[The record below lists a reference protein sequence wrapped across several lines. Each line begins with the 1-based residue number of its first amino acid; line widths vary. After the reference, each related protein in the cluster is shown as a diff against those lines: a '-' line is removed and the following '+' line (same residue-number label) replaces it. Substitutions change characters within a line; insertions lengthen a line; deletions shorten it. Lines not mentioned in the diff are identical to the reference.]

1 MSVIIDKNVGLTA
14 LRLYIENSNLDVG
27 AVTVRHLIFSEII
40 VQIRSGR
47 GLDDA
52 VEVFK
57 LCFGNKHTVKEGK
70 GKKVYE
76 SPLKDGYFVDEFG
89 IQCVKI
95 SPRLVDLVIE
105 EAKKMELNEANI
117 VAACTDLQIAGRMFQ
132 ELTIDATKTMLK
144 VDIPYGEDMTHV
156 KLLSRDRDEDF
167 FNAKCDWKYANSTEE
182 EKQLQTAKAVAASVS
197 AKKPIHKKFKN
208 VDYVMNSNGSKTE
221 YKKRGNKYIFIRTVA
236 DFYQELRLI
245 LMTKG
250 LEFADRMMQEEQDL
264 GLDVKLQIASAM
276 KRPAMKKAYEIVQF
290 FHDMLRTI
298 QSYRTA
304 CIRDAQTVY
313 PNNSFALEEH
323 VAGAKKEAQ
332 YMISALANQFRIE
345 FKRLGL
351 SDTDMIYVL
360 IHHILVEGT
369 NAAYS
374 HCVLQEE
381 FFKTVLDI
389 MADDEN
395 TIQYTEDKLL
405 RCDFEEGDIVSFT
418 AGKGTDDNGRIA
430 YAAVPLEGEFLIRK
444 SKNGKL
450 VASQKISDNIIAPAV
465 EENTLMFITK
475 PGGGK
480 DPWTST
486 HLTEITKLITEEGA
500 KVTLVPFIKGKD
512 IHDAIVVN
520 GCVIGSFRCSYA
532 IGGKPVNPEAVTNM
546 YKYKQGTV
554 QKIMTS
560 QQNGT
565 VGQVAIV
572 LMKDVKTVEAP
583 VITSNKIEEYK
594 KQTAPSMPV
603 NTLNVT
609 NCLGS
614 LFKQTQPMVKTT
626 VVETAAKETETEED
640 IEIVKKETVAM
651 PSVNTQFLSKMFGT
665 VFSF

>member
-1 MSVIIDKNVGLTA
+1 MSAIIDKNVGLTA
-14 LRLYIENSNLDVG
+14 LRLYVENSNLDVG
-27 AVTVRHLIFSEII
+27 AVTVRHLIFSELI
-40 VQIRSGR
+40 VQVRSCR

-76 SPLKDGYFVDEFG
+76 SPLKDGYYTDEFG

-105 EAKKMELNEANI
+105 EVKRMELNEAN
-117 VAACTDLQIAGRMFQ
+117 VLAACTDLQIAGRMFQ

-182 EKQLQTAKAVAASVS
+182 EKKLQTAKAVAASVS
-197 AKKPIHKKFKN
+197 SKKPIHKKFKN
-208 VDYVMNSNGSKTE
+208 VDYVINTNGSKTE
-221 YKKRGNKYIFIRTVA
+221 YKKRGDKYVFVRTVA

-290 FHDMLRTI
+290 FHDVLRTI

-304 CIRDAQTVY
+304 SIAAARNNY
-313 PNNSFALEEH
+313 PNNSFALEEYI
-323 VAGAKKEAQ
+323 AGAKNEAQ

-360 IHHILVEGT
+360 MHHVLVQGT

-381 FFKTVLDI
+381 FFKTVLNI

-395 TIQYTEDKLL
+395 TVQYTEDKLV
-405 RCDFEEGDIVSFT
+405 RCDFNEGDIVSFA
-418 AGKGTDDNGRIA
+418 AGKGTNDSGKIA
-430 YAAVPLEGEFLIRK
+430 YATVPLEGEFLIRK
-444 SKNGKL
+444 NKNGKL
-450 VASQKISDNIIAPAV
+450 VASQKISDNIVAPAI
-465 EENTLMFITK
+465 EENTLLFITK

-486 HLTEITKLITEEGA
+486 HLAEITKLMTEEGA

-512 IHDAIVVN
+512 IHDAIVIN
-520 GCVIGSFRCSYA
+520 GCVVGSFRCSYA

-554 QKIMTS
+554 YKVMTS
-560 QQNGT
+560 QQNDT

-583 VITSNKIEEYK
+583 VITGNKIEEYK
-594 KQTAPSMPV
+594 KQSTQHLGNV
-603 NTLNVT
+603 NFNVT
-609 NCLGS
+609 GCLGS
-614 LFKQTQPMVKTT
+614 LFKQQKPLTKTAVVT
-626 VVETAAKETETEED
+626 VTVAQETTEEE
-640 IEIVKKETVAM
+640 IEITKKEDIKM
-651 PSVNTQFLSKMFGT
+651 PAVNTQFLSKMFGT
-665 VFSF
+665 TFSF